1 MRAKA
6 IGLFTLCLLLVMPVF
21 SEAANYSLVVNQFL
35 INPDVPPVV
44 EGRNILVPLRAV
56 AEATGAEVAYDE
68 SRRAVI
74 INRQGLAVRIWPGK
88 YNAIKNGSEIF
99 LVQPPQIIQNRTFV
113 TREELAKILDVRT
126 FLSVRLGAV
135 VIEG

>member
-6 IGLFTLCLLLVMPVF
+6 IFILTLCLLLVMPAF

-35 INPDVPPVV
+35 INPDVTPVV

-56 AEATGAEVAYDE
+56 AEATGAEVVYDE
-68 SRRAVI
+68 SQRAVV
-74 INRQGLAVRIWPGK
+74 INRQGLTVRIWPGK
-88 YNAIKNGSEIF
+88 YTGVKNGSKIF
-99 LVQPPQIIQNRTFV
+99 LVKPPQIIQNRTFV
-113 TREELAKILDVRT
+113 TREELAKILEVKT
-126 FLSVRLGAV
+126 FLSVRLGSV